1 MHCFIDPSIKE
12 FDICILRYSVDSPVS
27 AAIADNEPLQWID
40 RSCREVV
47 DISQTEGLLIPLMD
61 LVRKERSIDPSI
73 GFSRHK
79 QRVANKLW
87 V

>member
-1 MHCFIDPSIKE
+1 MHCLIDPSIKE
-12 FDICILRYSVDSPVS
+12 FDICILRYGVDSPVS
-27 AAIADNEPLQWID
+27 DAIADNEPLQWID
-40 RSCREVV
+40 RSRREVV
-47 DISQTEGLLIPLMD
+47 DISQTEGLLVPLMD

-73 GFSRHK
+73 GFARHK